1 MFDSRPLRDVRLNR
15 YIEIPAF
22 VSTVLQLQRID
33 DDDHFSDD
41 SAMHFPPPEP
51 GVRPNEIHPP
61 YKSTMLRGARE
72 PLVRVKYEVAA
83 TRGIAAPPSIVKAND
98 TDLTKHG
105 ASEPLGQA
113 ITVSGRVV
121 DEDGKPVRE
130 SLIEV
135 WQCNAAGRYAHA
147 KDDHDA
153 PLDPNFFGYG
163 KLITDDDGRYK
174 FKTIKPGA
182 YPWGNHH
189 NAWRPAHIHFSLFGN
204 VYAQRLVTQMYFP
217 DDPLFP
223 FDPIFNG
230 IADDA
235 ARNRLISRFSLDET
249 ESGTSLGFVFDIVLR
264 GRDATPMGI

>member
-1 MFDSRPLRDVRLNR
+1 M
-15 YIEIPAF
+15 
-22 VSTVLQLQRID
+22 Q
-33 DDDHFSDD
+33 
-41 SAMHFPPPEP
+41 FPPLSL
-51 GVRPNEIHPP
+51 GVRPNDIHPP
-61 YKSTMLRGARE
+61 YKSTSLRGPRE
-72 PLVRVKYEVAA
+72 PRVLVRDERAA
-83 TRGIAAPPSIVKAND
+83 TQGVKASANILGVHD
-98 TDLTKHG
+98 ADLMKHG
-105 ASEPLGQA
+105 ATEPIGQA

-121 DEDGKPVRE
+121 DEDGKPVRD

-153 PLDPNFFGYG
+153 PLDPNFLGHG
-163 KLITDDDGRYK
+163 KMLTDADGCYK

-230 IADDA
+230 IPDGA

-249 ESGTSLGFVFDIVLR
+249 VSGTSLGFVFDIVLR
-264 GRDATPMGI
+264 GRDATPTGI

>member
-1 MFDSRPLRDVRLNR
+1 
-15 YIEIPAF
+15 
-22 VSTVLQLQRID
+22 
-33 DDDHFSDD
+33 
-41 SAMHFPPPEP
+41 MHFPTLSP
-51 GVRPNEIHPP
+51 GERPNDNHPP
-61 YKSTMLRGARE
+61 YKSTTLRGPRAERVI
-72 PLVRVKYEVAA
+72 VRHDFAA
-83 TRGIAAPPSIVKAND
+83 TSGVAVERSILSAND
-98 TDLTKHG
+98 IDLTKHG

-121 DEDGKPVRE
+121 DEDGKPVRD
-130 SLIEV
+130 SLVEV

-153 PLDPNFFGYG
+153 PLDPNFFGFG
-163 KLITDDDGRYK
+163 KFLTDSDGRYR

-182 YPWGNHH
+182 YPWGNHP

-230 IADDA
+230 ISDGA

-249 ESGTSLGFVFDIVLR
+249 VSGTSLGFVFDIVLR
-264 GRDATPMGI
+264 GRNATPSGV

>member
-1 MFDSRPLRDVRLNR
+1 
-15 YIEIPAF
+15 
-22 VSTVLQLQRID
+22 
-33 DDDHFSDD
+33 
-41 SAMHFPPPEP
+41 MHFPPLPL
-51 GVRPNEIHPP
+51 GVRPNDIHPP
-61 YKSTMLRGARE
+61 YKSTGLRGPRE
-72 PLVRVKYEVAA
+72 PRVSVRYERTGNIGVA
-83 TRGIAAPPSIVKAND
+83 TSQSILRESDA
-98 TDLTKHG
+98 DLTKHG

-121 DEDGKPVRE
+121 DEDGNPVRD

-153 PLDPNFFGYG
+153 PLDPNFFGHG
-163 KLITDDDGRYK
+163 KMLTDGEGRYR

-230 IADDA
+230 IPDGA
-235 ARNRLISRFSLDET
+235 ARERLISRFSLDET
-249 ESGTSLGFVFDIVLR
+249 VSGTSLGFVFDIVLR

>member
-1 MFDSRPLRDVRLNR
+1 
-15 YIEIPAF
+15 
-22 VSTVLQLQRID
+22 
-33 DDDHFSDD
+33 
-41 SAMHFPPPEP
+41 MHFPPLSAGE
-51 GVRPNEIHPP
+51 RPNEIHPP

-72 PLVRVKYEVAA
+72 PLVVVRHDLAA
-83 TRGIAAPPSIVKAND
+83 TRGVTASKLLLKAND
-98 TDLTKHG
+98 ADLTKHG
-105 ASEPLGQA
+105 ASEPQGQA

-130 SLIEV
+130 SLVEV

-163 KLITDDDGRYK
+163 KFFTDTEGRYK

-204 VYAQRLVTQMYFP
+204 VYAQRLITQMYFP

-230 IADDA
+230 IPDGA
-235 ARNRLISRFSLDET
+235 ARNRLISRFSLE
-249 ESGTSLGFVFDIVLR
+249 ESVSGTSLGFVFDIVLR
-264 GRDATPMGI
+264 GRNATPTGI

>member
-1 MFDSRPLRDVRLNR
+1 
-15 YIEIPAF
+15 
-22 VSTVLQLQRID
+22 
-33 DDDHFSDD
+33 
-41 SAMHFPPPEP
+41 MHFPPLGLGEH
-51 GVRPNEIHPP
+51 PNEIHPP

-72 PLVRVKYEVAA
+72 PLVSVRYEIAA
-83 TRGIAAPPSIVKAND
+83 TRGVAASRQLLKAND
-98 TDLTKHG
+98 ADLTKHG
-105 ASEPLGQA
+105 AAEPQGQA

-121 DEDGKPVRE
+121 DEDGKPVRD

-153 PLDPNFFGYG
+153 PLDPNFFGHG
-163 KLITDDDGRYK
+163 KMLTDGEGRYK

-230 IADDA
+230 IADGA

-249 ESGTSLGFVFDIVLR
+249 VSGTSLGFVFDIVLR
-264 GRDATPMGI
+264 GRDATPTGL